1 MIFGP
6 LSRTTSPSVEDHVTL
21 SRGPRH
27 PQSPADLA
35 RRREEAVIT
44 ALKCL
49 ASRRMV
55 PPSTYFQSNNGLD
68 MIFGPL
74 SRTTSPSV
82 EDHVTLSRGPRHP
95 QSPADLAR
103 RREEAVI
110 TALKCL
116 ASRRMV
122 PPSTY
127 FQSNNGLDMV
137 FGPLSRTTSPSV
149 EDHVTLSR
157 GPRHPQSPA
166 DLARRREEAVIT
178 ALKCLASR
186 RMVVFYCTC
195 RSSSSIP
202 TGLLLL
208 YLQVVCFCTSRLS
221 AAVPPGCVLLYLQ
234 DVFCS
239 TSRLSS
245 DVPSDCLL
253 LYLQADCFTSSVTV

>member
-1 MIFGP
+1 MCMTWWRTIFR
-6 LSRTTSPSVEDHVTL
+6 LSYYF
-21 SRGPRH
+21 
-27 PQSPADLA
+27 
-35 RRREEAVIT
+35 
-44 ALKCL
+44 ALL
-49 ASRRMV
+49 D
-55 PPSTYFQSNNGLD
+55 FQSNNGLD
-68 MIFGPL
+68 MI
-74 SRTTSPSV
+74 
-82 EDHVTLSRGPRHP
+82 
-95 QSPADLAR
+95 
-103 RREEAVI
+103 
-110 TALKCL
+110 
-116 ASRRMV
+116 
-122 PPSTY
+122 
-127 FQSNNGLDMV
+127 

-253 LYLQADCFTSSVTV
+253 LYLQAVCFTSSVTV

>member
-1 MIFGP
+1 MANRMLCVNCDGNH
-6 LSRTTSPSVEDHVTL
+6 PSWDRACPRFQFEKAVCAVKTQNNVSYDED
-21 SRGPRH
+21 
-27 PQSPADLA
+27 
-35 RRREEAVIT
+35 
-44 ALKCL
+44 
-49 ASRRMV
+49 
-55 PPSTYFQSNNGLD
+55 FQSNNGLD
-68 MIFGPL
+68 MI
-74 SRTTSPSV
+74 
-82 EDHVTLSRGPRHP
+82 
-95 QSPADLAR
+95 
-103 RREEAVI
+103 
-110 TALKCL
+110 
-116 ASRRMV
+116 
-122 PPSTY
+122 
-127 FQSNNGLDMV
+127 

-253 LYLQADCFTSSVTV
+253 LYLQAVCFTSSVTV